1 MVSLSLLRL
10 RSCTDQIRPLPTAG
24 VAVICA
30 LSMAWIS
37 DGVLRGRRWP
47 MQVVSSTW
55 ALSSA
60 IVLIAIPVFAHTK
73 LHFCELSAVI

>member
-1 MVSLSLLRL
+1 
-10 RSCTDQIRPLPTAG
+10 
-24 VAVICA
+24 
-30 LSMAWIS
+30 MAWIS